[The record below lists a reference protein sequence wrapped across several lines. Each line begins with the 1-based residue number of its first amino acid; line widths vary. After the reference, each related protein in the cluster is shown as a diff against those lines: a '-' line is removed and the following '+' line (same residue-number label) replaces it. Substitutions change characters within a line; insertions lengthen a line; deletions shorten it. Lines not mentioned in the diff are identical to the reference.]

1 MERSPRISAGRS
13 ELVLSTSKKKSVLAT
28 GKRKTSKARVVV
40 SEGKGRI
47 RVNNVPIHLIEPYLA
62 REKILEPYMLAGDYK
77 DRVDISINTNGGG
90 FMSQA
95 EAARMGIAQ
104 GMVKFT
110 RSKRLRSKY
119 HEYDRTMLAGDARRK
134 ESKKFGGPGARRRK
148 QKSYR

>member
-1 MERSPRISAGRS
+1 LERSPRISAGRS

-47 RVNNVPIHLIEPYLA
+47 RVNNVPIHLVEPYLA

>member
-1 MERSPRISAGRS
+1 
-13 ELVLSTSKKKSVLAT
+13 LSTSKKKSVLAT

>member
-1 MERSPRISAGRS
+1 
-13 ELVLSTSKKKSVLAT
+13 LSTSKKKSVLAT

-47 RVNNVPIHLIEPYLA
+47 RVNNVPIHLVEPYLA
-62 REKILEPYMLAGDYK
+62 REKILEPYRLAGDYK

-134 ESKKFGGPGARRRK
+134 EAKKFGGPGARRRK

>member
-1 MERSPRISAGRS
+1 MSSR
-13 ELVLSTSKKKSVLAT
+13 KKSILAT

-47 RVNNVPIHLIEPYLA
+47 RVNNVPIYLIEPFLA
-62 REKILEPYMLAGDYK
+62 REKIIEPYVLASDYK
-77 DRVDISINTNGGG
+77 DKVDVSINVEGGG

-104 GMVKFT
+104 GLVKFT
-110 RSKRLRSKY
+110 RSKRLRNKY
-119 HEYDRTMLAGDARRK
+119 IEYDRTMLAGDARRK

>member
-1 MERSPRISAGRS
+1 M
-13 ELVLSTSKKKSVLAT
+13 STSTKKKSVLAT

-47 RVNNVPIHLIEPYLA
+47 RVNNVPIHLVEPFLA

-104 GMVKFT
+104 GLVKFT